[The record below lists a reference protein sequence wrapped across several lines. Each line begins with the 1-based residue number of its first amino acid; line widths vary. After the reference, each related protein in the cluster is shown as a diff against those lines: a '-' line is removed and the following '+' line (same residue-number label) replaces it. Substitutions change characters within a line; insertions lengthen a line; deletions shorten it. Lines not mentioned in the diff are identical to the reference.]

1 MCCTGAVDVKDGVD
15 GRGEESISISG
26 NINIGE
32 PANGKGE
39 SENSERGVRT
49 EEEIERLFS
58 RLTHVNKNMRIK
70 ASNSLAEMANDA
82 DIDRL
87 LSLLTVEDVHHRR
100 QAVQT
105 LGMIGVR
112 VVPKLINLITDCDGQ
127 SSTVRA
133 SCAKAMAAISLYYPE
148 ERAMFNEGALN
159 GLRDTLSNDPDPV
172 TRISVIG
179 CLGSLGCD
187 HQTRRDG
194 SSDNCDS
201 DNVVKGNEMA
211 FEVLYEICSDRD
223 RLCSDMAVSATAVSA
238 LAQIAQN
245 GSAQRRD
252 EVIGLLQSLTAKEE
266 DTRED
271 KEGQEEEGEWDDDDE
286 SGLQY
291 VEEIAVGHL
300 EQLMSKG
307 Q

>member
-1 MCCTGAVDVKDGVD
+1 MDVKGGVD
-15 GRGEESISISG
+15 GRGDDSISISA
-26 NINIGE
+26 NVNIGK
-32 PANGKGE
+32 PVVNGKGE
-39 SENSERGVRT
+39 SENSERVVVRT

-58 RLTHVNKNMRIK
+58 RLTHVNKNMRK
-70 ASNSLAEMANDA
+70 NASNSLSEMANDD

-112 VVPKLINLITDCDGQ
+112 VVPKLINLISDCDGQ

-133 SCAKAMAAISLYYPE
+133 SCAKAIAAISLFYPE
-148 ERAMFNEGALN
+148 ERAKFNEGALI
-159 GLRDTLSNDPDPV
+159 GLRDTLRNDPDPV

-187 HQTRRDG
+187 QQTRRD
-194 SSDNCDS
+194 DS
-201 DNVVKGNEMA
+201 DSDVKGNEMA
-211 FEVLYEICSDRD
+211 FKILYDICSDRE
-223 RLCSDMAVSATAVSA
+223 RLCSDLAVSATAVSA
-238 LAQIAQN
+238 VAQIAQN
-245 GSAQRRD
+245 GSAQRKD
-252 EVIGLLQSLTAKEE
+252 EVIALLQRLTSSKEE
-266 DTRED
+266 DNSGED
-271 KEGQEEEGEWDDDDE
+271 KEGQQKEEGEWDDDDDDDE

-291 VEEIAVGHL
+291 VEEIAAGHL

-307 Q
+307 QE